1 MPDLKEQELTHP
13 AIIKTS
19 ALVNAGDLAGA
30 ERTLMAIAEHE
41 GDHALVTVLDE
52 VPPKDLLAIMREFDA
67 SRESAIN
74 LLVTPEQFARAAVL
88 DARYGEES
96 HDRLRGMMNAILYRD
111 PEEAVDFLDALGA
124 EPGGLRVLVNY
135 FSEHRDEIREFAH
148 TGNFRDG
155 AYGRMHERPDP
166 EDEAID
172 ISEREDPYAAP
183 EGFDPDAAPKI
194 KRVEIADRDWMETAW
209 VLRYEAT
216 EVFEDLLHS
225 FDRDEEAEV
234 EAFNAVL
241 GAVAQPTPA
250 RDSASEDEESAL

>member
-1 MPDLKEQELTHP
+1 MTHP
-13 AIIKTS
+13 AVIKTS

-41 GDHALVTVLDE
+41 GDQALVTILDE

-88 DARYGEES
+88 DARYGEPS

-111 PEEAVDFLDALGA
+111 PDEAAEFLDALGA
-124 EPGGLRVLVNY
+124 EAGGLRVLVNY
-135 FSEHRDEIREFAH
+135 FSEHRDEIREFAI

-155 AYGRMHERPDP
+155 AYGGVFERPDP
-166 EDEAID
+166 EDEAKD
-172 ISEREDPYAAP
+172 MSEREDGYAPA
-183 EGFDPDAAPKI
+183 GFDPDAAPKV

-209 VLRYEAT
+209 VLRYEASQ
-216 EVFEDLLHS
+216 VFEDLLRT
-225 FDRDEEAEV
+225 FDRDDEAEV

-241 GAVAQPTPA
+241 GAAARPAQA
-250 RDSASEDEESAL
+250 HAEASEDEESAL

>member
-1 MPDLKEQELTHP
+1 MTHP

-41 GDHALVTVLDE
+41 GDHALVTVLEE

-88 DARYGEES
+88 DARYGEAS

-111 PEEAVDFLDALGA
+111 PEGTVDFLDALGA
-124 EPGGLRVLVNY
+124 EPGGLRVLANY
-135 FSEHRDEIREFAH
+135 FSEHRDEIRAFAH
-148 TGNFRDG
+148 TGNFREG

-172 ISEREDPYAAP
+172 ISEREDVFAAP
-183 EGFDPDAAPKI
+183 EGFDPDAAPKVR
-194 KRVEIADRDWMETAW
+194 RVEIADHDWMETAW

-216 EVFEDLLHS
+216 EVFEDLLYT
-225 FDRDEEAEV
+225 FDRDEEAEL
-234 EAFNAVL
+234 EAFDAVL
-241 GAVAQPTPA
+241 GGTPQPPQT
-250 RDSASEDEESAL
+250 RASVDEDEESAL

>member
-111 PEEAVDFLDALGA
+111 P
-124 EPGGLRVLVNY
+124 
-135 FSEHRDEIREFAH
+135 
-148 TGNFRDG
+148 
-155 AYGRMHERPDP
+155 
-166 EDEAID
+166 
-172 ISEREDPYAAP
+172 
-183 EGFDPDAAPKI
+183 
-194 KRVEIADRDWMETAW
+194 
-209 VLRYEAT
+209 
-216 EVFEDLLHS
+216 
-225 FDRDEEAEV
+225 
-234 EAFNAVL
+234 
-241 GAVAQPTPA
+241 
-250 RDSASEDEESAL
+250 

>member
-1 MPDLKEQELTHP
+1 M
-13 AIIKTS
+13 
-19 ALVNAGDLAGA
+19 LA
-30 ERTLMAIAEHE
+30 
-41 GDHALVTVLDE
+41 
-52 VPPKDLLAIMREFDA
+52 
-67 SRESAIN
+67 
-74 LLVTPEQFARAAVL
+74 
-88 DARYGEES
+88 
-96 HDRLRGMMNAILYRD
+96 
-111 PEEAVDFLDALGA
+111 
-124 EPGGLRVLVNY
+124 NY

-216 EVFEDLLHS
+216 EVFEDLLHT